1 MADPQKTEELAQ
13 KNAKRLDKFLKNLE
27 RDRSGKKGVGG
38 SFDRKS
44 INNMRAMT
52 RKSSADFIP
61 DDRSTLGAL
70 GGAVRGGVSDLKE
83 RAVSMTPGGGLLRS
97 AVRFKR
103 QKGLVKK
110 AKKDQLALRK
120 SIKEMFDAAKAKN
133 KSGGEALEAIFA
145 KAVKGSD
152 DPGAF
157 IDILIQ
163 LGATT
168 EDEMESL
175 LETYGSGDFDENA
188 LTLALSERAEQA
200 GLTVAGGSF
209 GLGLKKSGMGMAA
222 PRGGADISP
231 SSPYTGGPITGK
243 PSGDGITKELVRQTV
258 ILRNIEKLL
267 TPDKLQSREDKLEAS
282 RRKKASGDAT
292 RAASM
297 QSGKGTDE
305 EGGGGLLGSLIE
317 GLATAAGLGGLGL
330 FGRGKKPVPFGPQP
344 KPKGKL
350 GKLLGFGKKVGAGA
364 LKIGGTLLTGL
375 GVGKLGGLAAGAV
388 GGASALALP
397 AAAVAGAAAAGGAAG
412 YGLNKLGGAIFGED
426 KFNDALINMFSAT
439 PIGFLGRMTG
449 MLATS
454 KEAEAGVAADTD
466 FNAESQR
473 LSADKSNSM
482 MLAKKAMR
490 IARPFLVRGEI
501 DKAIQAV
508 SLDPEFISADKDGL
522 LSAMQS
528 LNAQSKS
535 AGLKSISDSD
545 LQQFTR
551 ETSALTPTTISP
563 ISTATSTI
571 SSVEQGRASSGGG
584 GNNTS
589 VVAPTVNSGNST
601 TTNTTINGVGV
612 GNNEPSAA
620 MANALA
626 KYGGFSSPRFA

>member
-1 MADPQKTEELAQ
+1 MADPQKTEELTQ

-83 RAVSMTPGGGLLRS
+83 RAVSITPGGGLLRS

-110 AKKDQLALRK
+110 AKKDQLELRK
-120 SIKEMFDAAKAKN
+120 SIKKMFDAAKAKN
-133 KSGGEALEAIFA
+133 ESGGEALEAIFA

-200 GLTVAGGSF
+200 GLTVTGGSF

-317 GLATAAGLGGLGL
+317 GLATAAGLGFL
-330 FGRGKKPVPFGPQP
+330 GRGKKPPVPFGPQP
-344 KPKGKL
+344 KPKGRFA
-350 GKLLGFGKKVGAGA
+350 KLLGFGKKLGGGA
-364 LKIGGTLLTGL
+364 LKIGGSLLALSGL
-375 GVGKLGGLAAGAV
+375 GKLGGLAAGAA

-412 YGLNKLGGAIFGED
+412 YGLNKLGSAVFGED

-571 SSVEQGRASSGGG
+571 ASAEQGRASSGGG